1 MRFQQICDPLA
12 QSAARDRLAPGRDR
26 LAPGRDRLGR
36 GRGRLGRGR
45 GRAAAAGLLAAAAC
59 GLAVTACGSQ
69 ASPGASAAGT
79 TAASAKSP
87 DSPSPAGDSSSPAA
101 CTTSGIS
108 VTLTN
113 TGALGGQAGGYLKFT
128 DQGRVPCRMTGWPVV
143 VAVTTAGTAT
153 AARHAQSTM
162 FGAWRY
168 AVPLPVVVLKTG
180 DSAYAVVAASDE
192 PAGSSTHCPAP
203 YVRLRVSPPGDR
215 DYVTISAWLPGA
227 RSYLPACT
235 AIDGSPTAMTS
246 AMTTLSRL
254 PH

>member
-1 MRFQQICDPLA
+1 MRFQQIGDPLA
-12 QSAARDRLAPGRDR
+12 RSAARDRLVPGRDR
-26 LAPGRDRLGR
+26 LVPGL
-36 GRGRLGRGR
+36 GR

-59 GLAVTACGSQ
+59 GLAVTGCGSQ
-69 ASPGASAAGT
+69 ASPGASSAGT
-79 TAASAKSP
+79 AAASANSP
-87 DSPSPAGDSSSPAA
+87 GSPAPVGDSSSPVA

-108 VTLTN
+108 VTFTD

-143 VAVTTAGTAT
+143 VAVTAAGTAT
-153 AARHAQSTM
+153 AARPAQSTM

-168 AVPLPVVVLKTG
+168 AAPLPVVLLEPG

-192 PAGSSTHCPAP
+192 PVGSSTHCPAP
-203 YVRLRVSPPGDR
+203 YVRLRVSPPGDG
-215 DYVTISAWLPGA
+215 DHVTISAWLPGA

-235 AIDGSPTAMTS
+235 AVDGSPTALTS
-246 AMTTLSRL
+246 AITTLSRL